1 MGFFGVQFESTK
13 KKYVFTFKTIIFIF
27 TESLKNKIKFLNM
40 NIKYIY
46 IKQRIWSMLN
56 LVNEKVF
63 VSSIFT
69 AMKTKRKNQTHASWL
84 AERQFSVRKAN
95 IQLHS

>member
-1 MGFFGVQFESTK
+1 MGSLGVQFESTK

-46 IKQRIWSMLN
+46 IKQRI
-56 LVNEKVF
+56 
-63 VSSIFT
+63 
-69 AMKTKRKNQTHASWL
+69 
-84 AERQFSVRKAN
+84 
-95 IQLHS
+95 